1 LKIFLGSDTIIIPV
15 ASTIAGAI
23 VEYLQLMIYKIVV
36 NSPENFN
43 NITEVLSSELSSEYL
58 SPQDFAESIRL
69 VPTSQY
75 QYVSTIAHRLAARS
89 SLTPVEICQELLLLT
104 ASITVN
110 HSSRLEMSCWYNE
123 AGYSYFRLTPES
135 VMIWLNYIHD
145 LPIDFCL
152 NQDCVLPPI
161 LDISVAIYAHAR
173 CCSLLKLA
181 ETSRLVT
188 ITPSWQI
195 STPNPVTGNGSSQ
208 ELCQTSYHENQ
219 LRAASGSIFTTT
231 VEDRLVH
238 SLMAVLDGISGD
250 YLQLND
256 PISEPNHSGGFR
268 RHKKQPNWAKL
279 AIDLAHSWLEFYRH
293 CRIFDDL
300 QRQNP
305 HLAVARCGLTAI
317 SRRYLQVLLENYLGI
332 KATVEL

>member
-1 LKIFLGSDTIIIPV
+1 MKIFFGSDTIIIPV
-15 ASTIAGAI
+15 TSTIARAI
-23 VEYLQLMIYKIVV
+23 AEYLQLIIPKVV
-36 NSPENFN
+36 TNSAENFN
-43 NITEVLSSELSSEYL
+43 NIRENLSTELSAEYP

-89 SLTPVEICQELLLLT
+89 SLTPVEICQELLLST

-123 AGYSYFRLTPES
+123 AGYSYFQLTPES

-145 LPIDFCL
+145 LPINFCL
-152 NQDCVLPPI
+152 NQDCVLPPM
-161 LDISVAIYAHAR
+161 LDINVAIYAHAR

-188 ITPSWQI
+188 ITPNWQI
-195 STPNPVTGNGSSQ
+195 STPNPVIENGSSR
-208 ELCQTSYHENQ
+208 ELRQTSYRENQ
-219 LRAASGSIFTTT
+219 LRAASRGIFNTI
-231 VEDRLVH
+231 VEDRLIH
-238 SLMAVLDGISGD
+238 SLMAVLDGIYGD
-250 YLQLND
+250 HLQLNA
-256 PISEPNHSGGFR
+256 PTSEPNYSGGFR
-268 RHKKQPNWAKL
+268 RYKRQPNWAKL
-279 AIDLAHSWLEFYRH
+279 TIDLAQSWLEFYRH
-293 CRIFDDL
+293 CRILDNL
-300 QRQNP
+300 HRHNP
-305 HLAVARCGLTAI
+305 HLAIARCMLTAI